1 VQVGQVAQLQGVL
14 LETTL
19 CFKQLLLLV
28 VVVVVVLV
36 FLRVL
41 VEMVAQ
47 VVAVYQQAVWVE
59 VEK

>member
-1 VQVGQVAQLQGVL
+1 VQVVQVVQLQGVL

-28 VVVVVVLV
+28 VAVVVVLV

-41 VEMVAQ
+41 VAMVVQ
-47 VVAVYQQAVWVE
+47 VVAV
-59 VEK
+59 